1 MTSMVIAFLKK
12 LGTYIA
18 IVVGALG
25 ALSGS
30 VAAIQ
35 WGIGA
40 VGLVPLGLVG
50 TFVLGCMLTA
60 AVIHARG
67 AGAMSGAAT
76 SRLGRRSRR
85 PGCRTVAGKSAGKF
99 SAMRGSSQPFRAAI
113 DLGAAA
119 RRRRPEKPATAGIP

>member
-67 AGAMSGAAT
+67 
-76 SRLGRRSRR
+76 
-85 PGCRTVAGKSAGKF
+85 P
-99 SAMRGSSQPFRAAI
+99 
-113 DLGAAA
+113 A
-119 RRRRPEKPATAGIP
+119 R